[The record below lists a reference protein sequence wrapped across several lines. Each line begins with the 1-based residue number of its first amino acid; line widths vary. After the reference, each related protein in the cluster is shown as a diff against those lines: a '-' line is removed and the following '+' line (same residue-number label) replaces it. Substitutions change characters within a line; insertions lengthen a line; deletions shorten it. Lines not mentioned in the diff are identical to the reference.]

1 MNIVSV
7 LAERSNESLVH
18 GVKWGNGPA
27 GTPAVLSYSFPSFGA
42 RWDYTQAYSNP
53 GEPTQGFGP
62 LSGPSDQAAVSAALA
77 NWAVVAGVSFQWVDD
92 TLGSGGDLRIATTTW
107 QLGAYQLGAAYLPNA
122 SDNAGDVWLN
132 AALRGSTLADLQ
144 PGSIGYYTL
153 LHETGHALGLK
164 HPNTPSD
171 YSANTLST
179 LDDSVFNTVMS
190 SYVWPGVVASVT
202 GNIDRFPSTPMSL
215 DIDALQFLYGLN
227 TSTFAGDDVYRFD
240 AAGKYLQTL
249 YDAGGIDT
257 IELAGSS
264 GGEIDLRA
272 GQWSQLGL
280 AVQINGGQI
289 QNPDTVRI
297 YHDTVIENATGGDGA
312 DRLIGNDGSNR
323 LRGRGGD
330 DTLMGGMGA
339 DTLQGGAG
347 ADTFVLEVTG
357 ASTVE
362 DFSLSERDRLDLG
375 PVLRQLTALSAG
387 ANPFDTGH
395 LSLAQAGLDAWLWV
409 DLDGA
414 GTSAEPYA
422 LARLLNTS
430 ALTITSQS
438 FAQAFAPNALAAS
451 PAGFEITGFLIIGTT
466 GDDVLQGG
474 PLNDSIQ
481 AKDGND
487 FLYGEGGD
495 DLLNGGNGADEIFGG
510 TGSDIASYA
519 GLSTD
524 YVISSSVSSTTVT
537 KIAGGEVDVLR
548 EVERIE
554 FTNTTITITTN
565 VGGTFTGTSA
575 SEGFGGTEFDD
586 QMFGLGGND
595 TLTGLGGDDYID
607 GGSGADTL
615 IGGMGNDTYVVDSAS
630 DLIVEASGT
639 GSGDKVIVQFDNY
652 VLPGE
657 LEYLD
662 LSTGAFIVTGNAKNN
677 LIRGN
682 DNSNRIDGGLGSDR
696 MEGGRGADTYYVDSS
711 GDVVVETDNVAV
723 SVGVGPLLTLD
734 LGSTID
740 KVVSSVSATLGQFV
754 EQLELVNG
762 AGQLS
767 GTGNELDNL
776 ITGNADNNAITGLG
790 GNDTLNA
797 GDGDDTLNGGSGN
810 DTIDGGE
817 RLDTVVYSG
826 VRANYVVTL
835 NEATATYTVVSAAE
849 GTDAVKN
856 VERFQFSDGVVL
868 ATNVLIPTTPPTPPT
883 GSVTVTGT
891 ATQGQTL
898 TANTQTLADANGLGT
913 LGYQWLRAG
922 VAIAGATASGYTLAQ
937 ADVGAVLSV
946 RVSYVD
952 GGGTAESVTSAA
964 TAAVANVNDAPSG
977 AVILFGNASQGS
989 TLGASVTTLADADG
1003 LGVLSYQW
1011 LRAGSAIAGATGSSY
1026 AVTQA
1031 DVGALLSLRVSYA
1044 DGFGVSESVLSSAVV
1059 AQADTTAPQAI
1070 SFAPADESTTVPIGA
1085 NLVVTYGEAVQRGV
1099 GTVLL
1104 KTAAGA
1110 VVETF
1115 VSGSSRVSV
1124 DGSTLT
1130 LDPSADLALGT
1141 AYVLELSADAVKDLA
1156 GNPSAAN
1163 SSYNFTTGGS
1173 GATSSGGSA
1182 GDTLQGGAG
1191 HDALF
1196 GLAGN
1201 DLLTGGG
1208 GNDSLDGGPGVDT
1221 ASFTGLRAAY
1231 GLSSAAGVVSVNN
1244 GSGADGLDTLVAV
1257 ERLRF
1262 ADTQVAMDLGLAQS
1276 GGGTA
1281 LLIGAVLGQAAL
1293 AAKKPLVGAVLDLF
1307 DQGYSLQILSGAV
1320 MRLDIWGLLANNGA
1334 ASASNTQI
1342 ASYLL
1347 STVNGT
1353 APDTATLSAAVS
1365 ALDSETGAAQGNFL
1379 WHLAESAANQLQVN
1393 LVGLA
1398 QIGLEYSS

>member
-1 MNIVSV
+1 MNIVTE
-7 LAERSNESLVH
+7 LAEPSDESLVY
-18 GVKWGNGPA
+18 GVRWGGGPV
-27 GTPAVLSYSFPSFGA
+27 GTPAHLSYSFPALGA
-42 RWDYTQAYSNP
+42 AWDFSLAYTNP
-53 GEPTQGFGP
+53 GEPTQGFWPLLGP
-62 LSGPSDQAAVSAALA
+62 TDQQAVSAALA
-77 NWAVVAGVSFQWVDD
+77 SWSSVAGLSFRWVDD
-92 TLGSGGDLRIATTTW
+92 ASVCGADLRVAYTTW
-107 QLGAYQLGAAYLPNA
+107 HMGPYQLGAAYLPNA
-122 SDNAGDVWLN
+122 TGNAGDVWLN
-132 AALRGSTLADLQ
+132 ASLRDTALADLQ
-144 PGSIGYYTL
+144 PGSIGYFTL
-153 LHETGHALGLK
+153 LHELGHALGLK

-215 DIDALQFLYGLN
+215 DIDAMQFLYGPN
-227 TSTFAGDDVYRFD
+227 ASASDDDLYLFD

-249 YDAGGIDT
+249 YDTGGIDT
-257 IELAGSS
+257 IELSGSI

-272 GQWSQLGL
+272 GQWSQLGA

-297 YHDTVIENATGGDGA
+297 HHDTVIENATGGEGA
-312 DRLIGNDGSNR
+312 DRLIGNVGSNH
-323 LRGRGGD
+323 LLGRGGD
-330 DTLMGGMGA
+330 DTLIGGAGA
-339 DTLQGGAG
+339 DTLRGGAG
-347 ADTFVLEVTG
+347 ADTFVLDVSG
-357 ASTVE
+357 ACTIE
-362 DFSLSERDRLDLG
+362 DFSQGEGDRLDLG
-375 PVLRQLTALSAG
+375 PVLRQFAGLAAG

-395 LSLAQAGLDAWLWV
+395 LFLTQTDQDAWLLA
-409 DLDGA
+409 DLDGVA
-414 GTSAEPYA
+414 PGAAPYA

-430 ALTITSQS
+430 ALTVTAES
-438 FAQAFAPNALAAS
+438 FTQAFAPNAVLAT
-451 PAGFEITGFLIIGTT
+451 PAGFVVTGFLIIGTT
-466 GDDVLQGG
+466 GADVLQGG

-495 DLLNGGNGADEIFGG
+495 DLLNGGNGADELFGG
-510 TGSDIASYA
+510 SGSDIASYA

-537 KIAGGEVDVLR
+537 KIVGGEVDVLR
-548 EVERIE
+548 DVELIE

-565 VGGTFTGTSA
+565 VGGTFTGTAA

-615 IGGMGNDTYVVDSAS
+615 IGGLGNDTYVVDSAA
-630 DLIVEASGT
+630 DVIVEASGA
-639 GSGDKVIVQFDNY
+639 GSADKVIVQFDNY
-652 VLPGE
+652 VLPAE

-662 LSTGAFIVTGNAKNN
+662 LSNGAFNVTGNAKNN

-682 DNSNRIDGGLGSDR
+682 DNNNQIDGGLGSDR

-711 GDVVVETDNVAV
+711 GDVVVETDNVAFG
-723 SVGVGPLLTLD
+723 VGVGPRLTLD

-740 KVVSSVSATLGQFV
+740 KVISRVSVTLSQFV

-762 AGQLS
+762 AGHIS

-776 ITGNADNNAITGLG
+776 ITGNAENNFITGLG
-790 GNDTLNA
+790 GNDTLNG

-810 DTIDGGE
+810 DTIDGGD

-835 NEATATYTVVSAAE
+835 NETTATYTVVSATD
-849 GTDAVKN
+849 GTDTVKN

-868 ATNVLIPTTPPTPPT
+868 ATNVLIPSTPPSAPT
-883 GSVTVTGT
+883 GTVTVSGT
-891 ATQGQTL
+891 STQGQTL
-898 TANTQTLADANGLGT
+898 SANTQTLADANGLGT

-922 VAIAGATASGYTLAQ
+922 AAIENATASSYALTQ

-977 AVILFGNASQGS
+977 SVILFGSASAGATLSAS
-989 TLGASVTTLADADG
+989 TATLADPDG
-1003 LGVLSYQW
+1003 LGSLSYQW
-1011 LRAGSAIAGATGSSY
+1011 LRAGDAIAGATGNAY
-1026 AVTQA
+1026 AVTLA
-1031 DVGALLSLRVSYA
+1031 DVGALLSLQVSYT
-1044 DGFGVSESVLSSAVV
+1044 DGFGTAESLLSSAVV
-1059 AQADTTAPQAI
+1059 AQADVTAPVAI
-1070 SFAPADESTTVPIGA
+1070 SFAPAADATAVPTGA
-1085 NLVVTYGEAVQRGV
+1085 NLVVTYGEAVQRGAGALV
-1099 GTVLL
+1099 L
-1104 KTAAGA
+1104 KTAAGV
-1110 VVETF
+1110 VVEAF
-1115 VSGSSRVSV
+1115 AAGSNRISV
-1124 DGSTLT
+1124 DGSLLT
-1130 LDPSADLALGT
+1130 VDPSAELAFGS
-1141 AYVLELSADAVKDLA
+1141 AYLLDLSADAVKDLA
-1156 GNPSAAN
+1156 GNPSTAL
-1163 SSYNFTTGGS
+1163 SSYNFTTGSSGS
-1173 GATSSGGSA
+1173 TSSGGGASDTLNGSA
-1182 GDTLQGGAG
+1182 GN
-1191 HDALF
+1191 DALF

-1201 DLLTGGG
+1201 DLLVGGA
-1208 GNDSLDGGPGVDT
+1208 GNDSLDGGEGVDT

-1244 GSGADGLDTLVAV
+1244 GSGPDGLDTLVAV

-1262 ADTQVAMDLGLAQS
+1262 ADKLVAVDMGVAQS

-1281 LLIGAVLGQAAL
+1281 LLIGAVLGQPAL

-1307 DQGYSLQILSGAV
+1307 DQGYTLQILSGAV
-1320 MRLDIWGLLANNGA
+1320 MRLDIWGALANGGA

-1347 STVNGT
+1347 TTVNGT
-1353 APDTATLSAAVS
+1353 SPDAATLNAAVT
-1365 ALDSETGAAQGNFL
+1365 ALDTETDAAQGTFL
-1379 WHLAESAANQLQVN
+1379 WHLAESAQNQLQVN

-1398 QIGLEYSS
+1398 QVGLEYSV

>member
-1 MNIVSV
+1 MNTVSV
-7 LAERSNESLVH
+7 LAEPSNESLVY
-18 GVKWGNGPA
+18 GVKWGGGPA
-27 GTPAVLSYSFPSFGA
+27 GTSTHLSYSFPAFGA
-42 RWDYTQAYSNP
+42 LWDDSLAYTNP
-53 GEPTQGFGP
+53 GEPTQGFLP
-62 LSGPSDQAAVSAALA
+62 LSGATDQQAVTAALA
-77 NWAVVAGVSFQWVDD
+77 NWSSVAGLSFQRVDD
-92 TLGSGGDLRIATTTW
+92 APGHGGDLRVAYTTW
-107 QLGAYQLGAAYLPNA
+107 HLGPYQLGAAYLPNA

-132 AALRGSTLADLQ
+132 AALLTTTLADLQ

-190 SYVWPGVVASVT
+190 SYVWPGVVASVS

-215 DIDALQFLYGLN
+215 DIDAVQFLYGPN
-227 TSTFAGDDVYRFD
+227 TSVHAGDDLYLFD
-240 AAGKYLQTL
+240 ASGKYLQTL
-249 YDAGGIDT
+249 YDTGGIDT
-257 IELAGSS
+257 IALAGSMA
-264 GGEIDLRA
+264 GEIDLRA
-272 GQWSQLGL
+272 GQWSQLGV

-297 YHDTVIENATGGDGA
+297 HHDTLIENATGGDGP

-323 LRGRGGD
+323 LAGRGGD
-330 DTLMGGMGA
+330 DTLMGGAGA
-339 DTLQGGAG
+339 DTLRGGGG
-347 ADTFVLEVTG
+347 ADTFVLDVNG
-357 ASTVE
+357 AYTIE
-362 DFSLSERDRLDLG
+362 DFSPREADRLDLG
-375 PVLRQLTALSAG
+375 PVLRQFTHLAAL

-395 LSLAQAGLDAWLWV
+395 LSLVQADQDTWLLA

-414 GTSAEPYA
+414 SAPATPHA
-422 LARLLNTS
+422 LARLLNTP
-430 ALTITSQS
+430 AQTLTADS
-438 FAQAFAPNALAAS
+438 FAQAFTPNAIAAS
-451 PAGFEITGFLIIGTT
+451 PAGFVITGFLIIGTA
-466 GDDVLQGG
+466 GNDVLQGG

-487 FLYGEGGD
+487 LLYGEGGD
-495 DLLNGGNGADEIFGG
+495 DLLNGGNGADEVFGG
-510 TGSDIASYA
+510 GGSDTAVFS

-524 YVISSSVSSTTVT
+524 YTVSSSVSSTTVT
-537 KIAGGEVDVLR
+537 KIVGGEVDILR
-548 EVERIE
+548 DVEFIE
-554 FTNTTITITTN
+554 FSNTTVSVTPSAGITLSGF
-565 VGGTFTGTSA
+565 GGDDIM
-575 SEGFGGTEFDD
+575 GGTEFDD
-586 QMFGLGGND
+586 QLFGLAGND
-595 TLTGLGGDDYID
+595 SLTGLGGDDYLD
-607 GGSGADTL
+607 GGSGIDTL
-615 IGGMGNDTYVVDSAS
+615 TGGIGNDTYVIDSVLDA
-630 DLIVEASGT
+630 IVELSGS
-639 GSGDKVIVQFDNY
+639 GSGDKVIVRFDNY
-652 VLPGE
+652 VLPAE

-662 LSTGAFIVTGNAKNN
+662 LSQGAFVATGNAKNN
-677 LIRGN
+677 IIRGN

-711 GDVVVETDNVAV
+711 GDVVVETDNTPS

-740 KVVSSVSATLGQFV
+740 KVISSVSTGLGQFV
-754 EQLELVNG
+754 EQLELVAG
-762 AGQLS
+762 AGHIS

-776 ITGNADNNAITGLG
+776 LTGNSENNQLTGLG
-790 GNDTLNA
+790 GNDTLNG

-810 DTIDGGE
+810 DTMDGGD

-826 VRANYVVTL
+826 ARANYVVTL

-868 ATNVLIPTTPPTPPT
+868 ATNVLIPTTPPSPPT
-883 GSVTVTGT
+883 GTVTLTGS

-898 TANTQTLADANGLGT
+898 SANTQTLADANGLGT

-922 VAIAGATASGYTLAQ
+922 AAIASATASSYTLAQ

-964 TAAVANVNDAPSG
+964 TAAVANLNDAPSG

-989 TLGASVTTLADADG
+989 TLGASVTTLADPDG
-1003 LGVLSYQW
+1003 LGTLSYQW
-1011 LRAGSAIAGATGSSY
+1011 LRAGAAIASATGSAY
-1026 AVTQA
+1026 VVTQA
-1031 DVGALLSLRVSYA
+1031 DVGALLSLRVSYT
-1044 DGFGVSESVLSSAVV
+1044 DGFGAAESVLSSAVV
-1059 AQADTTAPQAI
+1059 AQADVTAPVVI
-1070 SFAPADESTTVPIGA
+1070 GLAPADEATAVPTGA
-1085 NLVVTYGEAVQRGV
+1085 NLVVTYGETVQRGTGSLV
-1099 GTVLL
+1099 L
-1104 KTAAGA
+1104 KTAAGV

-1115 VSGSSRVSV
+1115 AAGSSRVSM
-1124 DGSTLT
+1124 DGNTLT
-1130 LDPSADLALGT
+1130 VDPSAELAFGT
-1141 AYVLELSADAVKDLA
+1141 AYLLDLSADVVKDLVGIA
-1156 GNPSAAN
+1156 SVAL
-1163 SSYNFTTGGS
+1163 SSYNFTTGSSGS
-1173 GATSSGGSA
+1173 TSSGGSA
-1182 GDTLQGGAG
+1182 NDTLNGGAG
-1191 HDALF
+1191 NDALF

-1201 DLLTGGG
+1201 DLLVGGA
-1208 GNDSLDGGPGVDT
+1208 GNDSLDGGAGVDT
-1221 ASFTGLRAAY
+1221 ASFTGLRATY

-1262 ADTQVAMDLGLAQS
+1262 SDAQVAMDLGVTQS

-1320 MRLDIWGLLANNGA
+1320 MRLDIWGLLANGGA

-1347 STVNGT
+1347 STVNGST
-1353 APDTATLSAAVS
+1353 PDSATLNAAVT
-1365 ALDSETGAAQGNFL
+1365 ALDTEIGAAQGAFL
-1379 WHLAESAANQLQVN
+1379 WHLAESAQNQLQVN

-1398 QIGLEYSS
+1398 QVGLEYSV